1 MISIPEVSNQHETL
15 EWRLYRRMLV
25 TRLFEDALVRWE
37 QEGKISAQTFPSKG
51 QEAIAIGCCAALEH
65 GDTVIPSFRT
75 RGAMI
80 GMGVSVAEQLREF
93 LHSPLA
99 AGDSRD
105 APHHSSWPDRGVMP
119 GSTMIGGH
127 LSLAAGLA
135 LAMQLDKQ
143 NGVSVAFFG
152 DGTLGSGD
160 LYETMHIAGAWRLPL
175 ILVCENNGW
184 EMATAF
190 SQVRRTRALTPYAE
204 PFGLATRSIDGNDAL
219 DVYHSARWARATA
232 RDGQPVFLDC
242 LTFRLGLY
250 SSHFGEVR
258 GAGIENELAEWETR
272 DPLKRM
278 ADWLIRNG
286 SARNEDL
293 ARIKQEEE
301 ERIEAA
307 FNTVKGEGSG
317 VRREPLRVR
326 NQCPN

>member
-1 MISIPEVSNQHETL
+1 MISIPELSNQHETL
-15 EWRLYRRMLV
+15 EWRLYRHMLV

-51 QEAIAIGCCAALEH
+51 QEAISIGCCAALEH

-135 LAMQLDKQ
+135 LAMQRDKQ
-143 NGVSVAFFG
+143 NAVSVAFFG

-204 PFGLATRSIDGNDAL
+204 PFGLATRSIDGNDVL

-286 SARNEDL
+286 IGRNEDL
-293 ARIKQEEE
+293 ARIEQEEE
-301 ERIEAA
+301 EKIEAA
-307 FNTVKGEGSG
+307 FNTVKGEG
-317 VRREPLRVR
+317 
-326 NQCPN
+326 

>member
-15 EWRLYRRMLV
+15 EWRLYRNMLV

-51 QEAIAIGCCAALEH
+51 QEAISIGCCAALEH

-135 LAMQLDKQ
+135 LVMQFDKQ
-143 NGVSVAFFG
+143 KCRERGILRRWHFGVRGSLRNHAHRRRVAAPFDFGLRKQWVGNG
-152 DGTLGSGD
+152 DGFF
-160 LYETMHIAGAWRLPL
+160 AGA
-175 ILVCENNGW
+175 
-184 EMATAF
+184 A
-190 SQVRRTRALTPYAE
+190 
-204 PFGLATRSIDGNDAL
+204 D
-219 DVYHSARWARATA
+219 ARAYSLCGT
-232 RDGQPVFLDC
+232 V
-242 LTFRLGLY
+242 RLGDAK
-250 SSHFGEVR
+250 H
-258 GAGIENELAEWETR
+258 
-272 DPLKRM
+272 
-278 ADWLIRNG
+278 
-286 SARNEDL
+286 
-293 ARIKQEEE
+293 
-301 ERIEAA
+301 
-307 FNTVKGEGSG
+307 
-317 VRREPLRVR
+317 RR
-326 NQCPN
+326 Q

>member
-1 MISIPEVSNQHETL
+1 MISIPELSNQHETL
-15 EWRLYRRMLV
+15 ERRLYRYMLV

-51 QEAIAIGCCAALEH
+51 QEAISIGCCAALEH

-135 LAMQLDKQ
+135 LVMQFDKQ
-143 NGVSVAFFG
+143 NAVSVAFFG

-301 ERIEAA
+301 EKIEAA
-307 FNTVKGEGSG
+307 FNTVKGEG
-317 VRREPLRVR
+317 
-326 NQCPN
+326 

>member
-1 MISIPEVSNQHETL
+1 
-15 EWRLYRRMLV
+15 MLV

-143 NGVSVAFFG
+143 NAVSVAFFG

-160 LYETMHIAGAWRLPL
+160 LYETMHIAGAWRFPL

-204 PFGLATRSIDGNDAL
+204 PFGLATRSIDGNDVL

-286 SARNEDL
+286 IGRNEDL
-293 ARIKQEEE
+293 ARIEQEEE
-301 ERIEAA
+301 EKIEAA
-307 FNTVKGEGSG
+307 FNTVKGEGRASG
-317 VRREPLRVR
+317 VTPSA
-326 NQCPN
+326 

>member
-1 MISIPEVSNQHETL
+1 MISTAEGASQYDSI
-15 EWRLYRRMLV
+15 EWRLYRNMLV
-25 TRLFEDALVRWE
+25 TRLFEKALIRWE

-51 QEAIAIGCCAALEH
+51 QEAIAIGCCAALEN

-80 GMGVSVAEQLREF
+80 GMGVSIAEQLREF
-93 LHSPLA
+93 IHSPLA
-99 AGDSRD
+99 AGDARD

-127 LSLAAGLA
+127 LAMAAGLA
-135 LAMQLDKQ
+135 LAMQFEKQ
-143 NGVSVAFFG
+143 STVSVAFFG

-175 ILVCENNGW
+175 ILICENNGW
-184 EMATAF
+184 EMATPF
-190 SQVRRTRALTPYAE
+190 SKVRRTHALTPYAE
-204 PFGLATRSIDGNDAL
+204 PFGFATRSVDGNDAL

-232 RDGQPVFLDC
+232 RGGQPVFLDC

-258 GAGIENELAEWETR
+258 GAGIENELAEWQTR

-278 ADWLIRNG
+278 ADCLMRNG

-293 ARIKQEEE
+293 ARIEQEEE
-301 ERIEAA
+301 EKIEAA
-307 FNTVKGEGSG
+307 FDTVRGEK
-317 VRREPLRVR
+317 
-326 NQCPN
+326 